1 MQTFCGRNQFFPEF
15 FVKFVH
21 YFSSNFYELEF
32 TNFSIDK
39 SPPLCYNGLAFGRI
53 FFVHWLVFAN
63 YLA

>member
-1 MQTFCGRNQFFPEF
+1 MPEF

-21 YFSSNFYELEF
+21 YFLYNLYGLEF

-39 SPPLCYNGLAFGRI
+39 SPSLCYNDLAFGRI

>member
-1 MQTFCGRNQFFPEF
+1 M
-15 FVKFVH
+15 KFVH